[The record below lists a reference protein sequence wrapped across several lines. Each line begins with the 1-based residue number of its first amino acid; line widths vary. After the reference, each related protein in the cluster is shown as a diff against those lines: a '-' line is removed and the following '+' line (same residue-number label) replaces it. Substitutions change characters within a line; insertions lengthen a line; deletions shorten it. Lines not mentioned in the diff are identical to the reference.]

1 MDFEI
6 TVGAIAA
13 PTWNRNEVA
22 EAVSAKLAD
31 YENVV
36 YTPETISTAK
46 ADRAELN
53 KLAKAIEDERKRV
66 KALYNAPYQS
76 FEKEVKEITGM
87 IEKAVSAIDTQVKTF
102 EARAREEKAA
112 AVRSLWETQDFLGV
126 PFEVIENP
134 KWYLLSTPLKS
145 VANDLDSI
153 RNGIVGDMAVL
164 RTIAEFQF
172 EAVEKYKE
180 TASLSAA
187 MQEVT
192 RLKDV
197 AARKAAYTAPA
208 VAAEPQETHQP
219 QEIAYTEDGMP
230 DFAAIGD
237 NRSTVIFRT
246 KVTPDDKE
254 AICEF
259 LRSIGVEYEII
270 GG

>member
-53 KLAKAIEDERKRV
+53 KLAKAIEDERKRI
-66 KALYNAPYQS
+66 KGLYNAPYLA

-102 EARAREEKAA
+102 EQQAKDAKAA
-112 AVRSLWETQDFLGV
+112 EVRRMYSEREFFGV
-126 PFEVIENP
+126 PYEVIASD
-134 KWYLLSTPLKS
+134 KWLLASTSLTAVAKEMDKIAEGIAADMTVLLTLSEYQYEAIDTYKDTANLST
-145 VANDLDSI
+145 
-153 RNGIVGDMAVL
+153 
-164 RTIAEFQF
+164 
-172 EAVEKYKE
+172 
-180 TASLSAA
+180 A
-187 MQEVT
+187 MQEVN
-192 RLKDV
+192 RLKDM

-208 VAAEPQETHQP
+208 VEQEKKQ
-219 QEIAYTEDGMP
+219 QSEIVYTEDGMP
-230 DFAAIGD
+230 DFSAIGD
-237 NRSTVIFRT
+237 NRNTVLFRV
-246 KVTPDDKE
+246 KVTPADE
-254 AICEF
+254 TAIKDF
-259 LRSIGVEYEII
+259 LELIGVEYEVI

>member
-13 PTWNRNEVA
+13 PVWNRNEVA

-36 YTPETISTAK
+36 YTPETIGTAK

-102 EARAREEKAA
+102 EAQARAEKEKEVRKMYAA
-112 AVRSLWETQDFLGV
+112 FNFYGVPYEVIASDKWLLASTSISTIGKEIDAIAEGIEADMTVLRSLPE
-126 PFEVIENP
+126 
-134 KWYLLSTPLKS
+134 Y
-145 VANDLDSI
+145 
-153 RNGIVGDMAVL
+153 
-164 RTIAEFQF
+164 QF
-172 EAVEKYKE
+172 EAIEKYKE
-180 TASLSAA
+180 TANLAAA
-187 MQEVT
+187 MQEVN

-219 QEIAYTEDGMP
+219 QEITYTEDGMP
-230 DFAAIGD
+230 DFSAIGD

-246 KVTPDDKE
+246 KVTPDDKA